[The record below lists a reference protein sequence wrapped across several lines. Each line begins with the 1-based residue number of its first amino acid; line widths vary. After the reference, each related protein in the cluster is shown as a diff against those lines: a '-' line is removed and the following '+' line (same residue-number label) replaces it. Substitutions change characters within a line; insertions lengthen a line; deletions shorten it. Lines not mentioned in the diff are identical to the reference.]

1 MNAPRGFPACAM
13 ALAALAGAG
22 AAAQAQDYRTA
33 TESRQRRGEEA
44 LVVNVRFGV
53 GEFRLRPGPDRML
66 YRMNL
71 RYDARAFEPV
81 SDYDAGTRRLRVG
94 VEGLNHRGNRVNHA
108 DMPEQKQRL
117 DLELSPAVPTELDL
131 AFGAGAADIEL
142 GDLSLRQID
151 IKGGASETVVRFSRP
166 NRIACERL
174 TFQVGAID
182 LKTEKLGN
190 ARCRHIEFKGAAG
203 DITLDFTGEWAEGS
217 DTRVEVAVGLGS
229 VTLRFPENLGVAIEV
244 SRFLTSFDRS
254 GLRRRGDVYYS
265 AAYDEAKARVR
276 LDVKAAMGNLEVQWV
291 RE

>member
-1 MNAPRGFPACAM
+1 MNATRGLPACAM
-13 ALAALAGAG
+13 ALAALAGAGAG

-33 TESRQRRGEEA
+33 TESRQRRGEDA
-44 LVVNVRFGV
+44 LVVNVQFGV
-53 GEFRLRPGPDRML
+53 GEFRLRPGPERVL

-81 SDYDAGTRRLRVG
+81 SDYDADTRRLRVG
-94 VEGLNHRGNRVNHA
+94 VEGLNVRGNHINYP
-108 DMPEQKQRL
+108 DMPKQRL

-131 AFGAGAADIEL
+131 AFGAGATDIEL

-203 DITLDFTGEWAEGS
+203 DITLDFTGEWADGS

-229 VTLRFPENLGVAIEV
+229 VRLRFPEDLGIAVNV
-244 SRFLTSFDRS
+244 DRFLTSFDRS
-254 GLRRRGDVYYS
+254 GLRRRGDRYYS
-265 AAYDEAKARVR
+265 ANYDTAKTKID
-276 LDVKAAMGNLEVQWV
+276 LDVKAAMGSVEIEWV
-291 RE
+291 R